1 MKDRRFA
8 FIEGIRQLTFPGKPK
23 GCGAEGEPSELFM
36 KSAELS
42 DVFDCIKQ
50 GIQFLRTRN
59 DRVIVV
65 LDSFD
70 FMLAAPV
77 EGRTAAEMHEHIIGI
92 REVGESHIPST
103 VTVLTDCALLLAGF
117 RWPMRPI

>member
-8 FIEGIRQLTFPGKPK
+8 FVEGLQQLTFPGKPK
-23 GCGAEGEPSELFM
+23 GRGAEGEPTELFM

-42 DVFDCIKQ
+42 DVFDCIRQ
-50 GIQFLRTRN
+50 GIQFLRAKN
-59 DRVIVV
+59 DRVVVV

-77 EGRTAAEMHEHIIGI
+77 EGRTAAEMYEHIIGI
-92 REVGESHIPST
+92 REVGEPHSPTT
-103 VTVLTDCALLLAGF
+103 VALTDGALLCFGF
-117 RWPMRPI
+117 RWPM